1 MTISFNDIVAFVKR
15 AMKENLDVTS
25 CITSDMISVRSNDE
39 KTVVIDRIG
48 RIFDFSDN
56 DDKLYVNIG
65 NNSFDI
71 MITEKEMLQYRL
83 LIKDVEEYST
93 SKAIY
98 EFNNFFDRDCFKYKD
113 INSLDDEE
121 EED

>member
-1 MTISFNDIVAFVKR
+1 MISFNDIVAFVKK

-25 CITSDMISVRSNDE
+25 CMMSDMISVRSNDE
-39 KTVVIDRIG
+39 KTVVIDSIRG
-48 RIFDFSDN
+48 TFGFSDN
-56 DDKLYVNIG
+56 DNKLYVNIG
-65 NNSFDI
+65 NNSFNI
-71 MITEKEMLQYRL
+71 TVTEKEMLQYRL

-93 SKAIY
+93 NKAIY
-98 EFNNFFDRDCFKYKD
+98 EFNNFFDQDCFKYKD